1 MNTPLSLLKSDTA
14 MAVKAQKSMNAAL
27 AGELDLD
34 RYYRADKLLNLA
46 MAAPGFNLA
55 EFNRLC
61 RVYGV
66 MV

>member
-1 MNTPLSLLKSDTA
+1 MNTPLSLLKSSTA

-34 RYYRADKLLNLA
+34 RYNRASNLLDLA

-61 RVYGV
+61 RIYGV
-66 MV
+66 EV